1 MKIATILPTKHL
13 SLEADSDYHMCL
25 AHLMNNDEYRKF
37 FEWQVARGAHVIMDN
52 GVVETGEPLPA
63 HKLFEIAA
71 ASGIT
76 EMTLPDKINDRM
88 VTSHLHASALK
99 LQNEYYHRIDVEK
112 VPESVQKVMLIP
124 QGCDKG
130 DWVSSVYEMLTLA
143 KKYPETVSAI
153 GISKFCVGEN
163 LFESRLEALQSVPW
177 LINSDL
183 DIHLLGCPGSPAEM
197 MKITIEFP
205 DRIRGVDSGL
215 PVFYTLAG
223 KKLTYHSDRPQGIEL
238 DFDHE
243 FDQFDRRLL
252 ESNVRMWKRMIH
264 WSGLH

>member
-1 MKIATILPTKHL
+1 MKIATILPTRHL

-25 AHLMNNDEYRKF
+25 AHLMGNDEYRKF

-88 VTSHLHASALK
+88 ATLHLHASALE
-99 LQNEYYHRIDVEK
+99 LQNTYYHRIDVEK
-112 VPESVQKVMLIP
+112 VAESAQKVMLIP
-124 QGCDKG
+124 QGCTKN
-130 DWVSSVYEMLTLA
+130 DWMYSVTDMLALARKYPQNVSS
-143 KKYPETVSAI
+143 I

-163 LFESRLEALQSVPW
+163 LFKSRLEALSSA
-177 LINSDL
+177 LILLKSNL
-183 DIHLLGCPGSPAEM
+183 DIHLLGCPNTPSEIQAVDSTFH
-197 MKITIEFP
+197 K
-205 DRIRGVDSGL
+205 RIRGVDSGL

-223 KKLTYHSDRPQGIEL
+223 KKLTYHSERPQDIEL
-238 DFDHE
+238 DFEHE
-243 FDQFDRRLL
+243 FDQFGCRLL